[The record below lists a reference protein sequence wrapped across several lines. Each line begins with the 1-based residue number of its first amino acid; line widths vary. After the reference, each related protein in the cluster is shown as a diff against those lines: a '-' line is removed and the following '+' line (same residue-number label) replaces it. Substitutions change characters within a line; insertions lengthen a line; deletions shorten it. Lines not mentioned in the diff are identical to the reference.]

1 MSHFLSNI
9 YEEKY
14 RSKLEKKCDLKIN
27 QIKKE
32 YDLKIQKIK
41 EKSES
46 HLKDACE
53 KSSIN
58 TPKMIS
64 YAEYKKKHLNQDE
77 SPLSFGGSG
86 KSRRYRN
93 VEYHKH
99 GNGHHTIR
107 RVNIVGNRGHKSV
120 TMQMGKTRK
129 IAKKALSKDEIKKIC
144 NREFI
149 PGLFD
154 DCINKAKGKM

>member
-14 RSKLEKKCDLKIN
+14 RSKLEKKCDFKIN

-41 EKSES
+41 EKSEL

-107 RVNIVGNRGHKSV
+107 RVNIMGNRGHKSV